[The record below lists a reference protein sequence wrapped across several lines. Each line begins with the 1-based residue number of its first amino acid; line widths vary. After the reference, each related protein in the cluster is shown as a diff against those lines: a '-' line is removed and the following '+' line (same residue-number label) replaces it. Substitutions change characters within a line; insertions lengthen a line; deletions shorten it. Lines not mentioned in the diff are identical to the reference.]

1 MDTEVVILELPVS
14 LYNKLQKLAVEEQ
27 TDPVEIIA
35 RLVSTSTQSAA
46 LPQTQDPVFELI
58 GAYHSQHP
66 LIDDIPVSEDP
77 DLYLAAEA
85 LGDKAWEMHAWDIA
99 PSRYRQ
105 GPDGR
110 PVRRDVD
117 EAQA

>member
-1 MDTEVVILELPVS
+1 MDTEVITLELPVG
-14 LYNKLQKLAVEEQ
+14 LYDKLKKLAAEEK

-35 RLVSTSTQSAA
+35 RLVEPSSGLLEQEK
-46 LPQTQDPVFELI
+46 DPVIELI

-66 LIDDIPVSEDP
+66 LIDNIPISEDP

-85 LGDKAWEMHAWDIA
+85 MGDAALGMHAWEIA
-99 PSRYRQ
+99 PKRYTQ

-110 PVRRDVD
+110 PRRRNVD
-117 EAQA
+117 EAAA